1 MKRLLGILLAL
12 CMLFA
17 LCACSGS
24 GNNAPSGGG
33 SSAAPSVQ
41 STPAADDGETTYV
54 LRLGAATA
62 GAHPHNVWMEAFEP
76 ALEEATGGRID
87 VQLYPAGQ
95 LGNMAELI
103 QGLRDGTVDS
113 AVFPT
118 TYFGTTFIGATVVDL
133 PYLFKDSEQL
143 YRILTENDTKYTQS
157 YEDNGII
164 PVTYL
169 RLFERQI
176 LSAKKIESMAD
187 LKNVKLWSLPSA
199 VIQQEVSA
207 MGSVI
212 SNLDMGELAPSLQ
225 NGTVDG
231 ALTDKALF
239 LSQSLYSSAK
249 YLLDAP
255 NDAMVSLY
263 AISPVWWNKLPADLQ
278 EIVKQVAYE
287 TVQSDEYG
295 YIDDMGENAM
305 KVMGEAGLEVVE
317 PSAAFASELE
327 DTLSTVTSWY
337 LETYPETR
345 EIYDELAALV
355 EADNAAK

>member
-1 MKRLLGILLAL
+1 MKRLLGSLLAT

-17 LCACSGS
+17 LCACSGGGTPVS
-24 GNNAPSGGG
+24 GSGGVPSGP
-33 SSAAPSVQ
+33 AQPAP
-41 STPAADDGETTYV
+41 DGGETTYV

-118 TYFGTTFIGATVVDL
+118 TYFGTTFVGATVVDL
-133 PYLFKDSEQL
+133 PYLFEDSDQL

-157 YEDNGII
+157 YTDNGIV

-176 LSAKKIESMAD
+176 LTTKKVESMAD
-187 LKNVKLWSLPSA
+187 LKNVKLWSLPSV
-199 VIQQEVSA
+199 VIQQEVGA
-207 MGSVI
+207 MGAVV

-239 LSQSLYSSAK
+239 MSQSLYSSAK
-249 YLLDAP
+249 YLLNAP

-263 AISPVWWNKLPADLQ
+263 AVSPVWWEKLPADLQ

-287 TVQSDEYG
+287 TVQEAEYG
-295 YIDDMGENAM
+295 YIDTMGENAM
-305 KVMGEAGLEVVE
+305 KVMGEAGLEVIE
-317 PSAAFASELE
+317 PDGAFATELE
-327 DTLSTVTSWY
+327 AALTRTTDWY
-337 LETYPETR
+337 LETYPETQ

-355 EADNAAK
+355 QADNAA

>member
-1 MKRLLGILLAL
+1 MKRLLGILLAV
-12 CMLFA
+12 CMLLA
-17 LCACSGS
+17 LCACSG
-24 GNNAPSGGG
+24 GGGTTPSGSGG
-33 SSAAPSVQ
+33 SSAG
-41 STPAADDGETTYV
+41 TPAPAQPVPDDGETTYV
-54 LRLGAATA
+54 LRIGTATA

-95 LGNMAELI
+95 LGNMAELV

-113 AVFPT
+113 TAIPT
-118 TYFGTTFIGATVVDL
+118 TYFGTTFTAATVIDL

-143 YRILTENDTKYTQS
+143 FRILTENDTKYTQA
-157 YEDNGII
+157 YVDNGII

-176 LSAKKIESMAD
+176 LTAKKVESMAD
-187 LKNVKLWSLPSA
+187 LKNVKLWSLPSV
-199 VIQQEVSA
+199 VIQQEVAA
-207 MGSVI
+207 MGAVI

-239 LSQSLYSSAK
+239 MSQSLYSSAK

-255 NDAMVSLY
+255 NDAMVSIY

-278 EIVKQVAYE
+278 EIVRQVAYE
-287 TVQSDEYG
+287 TAKNTEYG
-295 YIDDMGENAM
+295 YIDTMGENAM

-317 PSAAFASELE
+317 PSAEFAAELE
-327 DTLSTVTSWY
+327 AALASTTDWY
-337 LETYPETR
+337 LETYPETQ
-345 EIYDELAALV
+345 EIYDELAALAQ
-355 EADNAAK
+355 ADAG